1 MQGSPENAPGWRSLI
16 ARTATASLAAAF
28 AGTVAILALIP
39 LLLLPPFLPVALLMG
54 LAYGFLLALPV
65 TALLLPLAERM
76 LAGKMRLLVL
86 PLLGLAGGALTL
98 ALAFA
103 GGHYWVAEANYG
115 RFVAA
120 GAIGG
125 LVAGIVFAFSERK
138 RPVPRH
144 AEDARMTGPR

>member
-1 MQGSPENAPGWRSLI
+1 MSGSPESAPGWRSWL
-16 ARTATASLAAAF
+16 ARTATASLVAAF
-28 AGTVAILALIP
+28 AGTLAIIVLIP
-39 LLLLPPFLPVALLMG
+39 LLWLPPFLPVALLMG
-54 LAYGFLLALPV
+54 LSYGLLLALPV
-65 TALLLPLAERM
+65 TALLLPLAERR
-76 LAGKMRLLVL
+76 LAGRARLLVL

-125 LVAGIVFAFSERK
+125 LAAGVVVAFGGRK
-138 RPVPRH
+138 RPVMRGM
-144 AEDARMTGPR
+144 EDARMNEPR